1 MSSNIIYTGGLS
13 MTMHLERIRVIERS
27 KRKKSNRK
35 SLKKAEAEHAKF
47 LKSMGL
53 SDVGSRVAQRGSVVE
68 LPSKFERSGPQTS
81 DTIPASAGRKADQ
94 VYTGDLIKGIATMHK
109 SNAVPVINKE
119 QATDISN
126 MRR

>member
-1 MSSNIIYTGGLS
+1 

-27 KRKKSNRK
+27 KQKKSNRK

-53 SDVGSRVAQRGSVVE
+53 SDVGARVSKRGSVVE

-81 DTIPASAGRKADQ
+81 DTIPAHTGKKDSN
-94 VYTGDLIKGIATMHK
+94 VYTGSLIKGIATMHK

>member
-1 MSSNIIYTGGLS
+1 
-13 MTMHLERIRVIERS
+13 MTMHLERVRVIERS

-35 SLKKAEAEHAKF
+35 SLKEAKSKHEKF
-47 LKSMGL
+47 LAKMGL
-53 SDVGSRVAQRGSVVE
+53 SDVSSRVAKRGSVVE

-81 DTIPASAGRKADQ
+81 DTIPASAGKKDSN

>member
-1 MSSNIIYTGGLS
+1 MA
-13 MTMHLERIRVIERS
+13 MHMERVRIVERS
-27 KRKKSNRK
+27 KRKKTNRK
-35 SLKKAEAEHAKF
+35 SLSKAKTEHEKF
-47 LKSMGL
+47 LAKMGL
-53 SDVGSRVAQRGSVVE
+53 SDVGSRVAKRGSVVE
-68 LPSKFERSGPQTS
+68 LPSRMERQGVQTS
-81 DTIPASAGRKADQ
+81 DRIPTSVGKKDTN

>member
-1 MSSNIIYTGGLS
+1 
-13 MTMHLERIRVIERS
+13 MTHTIQRS
-27 KRKKSNRK
+27 VPVNKHKQKKK
-35 SLKKAEAEHAKF
+35 PGHAKAKAEHEKF
-47 LKSMGL
+47 LAKMGL
-53 SDVGSRVAQRGSVVE
+53 SDVSARVAKRGSVVE
-68 LPSKFERSGPQTS
+68 LPSKFERRGPQTS
-81 DTIPASAGRKADQ
+81 DTIPASAGKKDNN

>member
-1 MSSNIIYTGGLS
+1 

-27 KRKKSNRK
+27 THKKSNRK
-35 SLKKAEAEHAKF
+35 SLREAESKHDKF
-47 LKSMGL
+47 LAKMGL
-53 SDVGSRVAQRGSVVE
+53 SDVGSRVAKRGSVVE
-68 LPSKFERSGPQTS
+68 LPERMERQGVQTS

-94 VYTGDLIKGIATMHK
+94 KYTGDLIKGIATMHK

-119 QATDISN
+119 QAIDISN

>member
-1 MSSNIIYTGGLS
+1 

-27 KRKKSNRK
+27 TRKGSNRK
-35 SLKKAEAEHAKF
+35 SLKKAKSKHDKF
-47 LKSMGL
+47 LAKMGL
-53 SDVGSRVAQRGSVVE
+53 SDVGSRVAKRGSLVE
-68 LPSKFERSGPQTS
+68 LPSVMERQGVQTS
-81 DTIPASAGRKADQ
+81 DRIPTSSGRKAEN

-119 QATDISN
+119 QAIDISN

>member
-1 MSSNIIYTGGLS
+1 MSTLLYTKHTSN
-13 MTMHLERIRVIERS
+13 
-27 KRKKSNRK
+27 KKINK
-35 SLKKAEAEHAKF
+35 KPGHNKAKAEHEKF

-53 SDVGSRVAQRGSVVE
+53 SNVSDRVAKRGSVVE
-68 LPSKFERSGPQTS
+68 LPAKFERSGPQTS
-81 DTIPASAGRKADQ
+81 DTIPTPIGKKDSN
-94 VYTGDLIKGIATMHK
+94 VYTGSLIKGIATMHK

>member
-1 MSSNIIYTGGLS
+1 
-13 MTMHLERIRVIERS
+13 MHLERIRVIERS
-27 KRKKSNRK
+27 NQKKSSRK
-35 SLKKAEAEHAKF
+35 SLSEAKKNHEKF
-47 LKSMGL
+47 LAKMGL
-53 SDVGSRVAQRGSVVE
+53 SDVSSRVAKRGSVVE
-68 LPSKFERSGPQTS
+68 LPSRMERQGVQTS
-81 DTIPASAGRKADQ
+81 DRIPTSVGKKDTN

>member
-1 MSSNIIYTGGLS
+1 MTSIINT
-13 MTMHLERIRVIERS
+13 HRS
-27 KRKKSNRK
+27 YKSKLNKKPGHSK
-35 SLKKAEAEHAKF
+35 AKAEHERF

-53 SDVGSRVAQRGSVVE
+53 SDVSARVAKRGSMVE

>member
-1 MSSNIIYTGGLS
+1 

-53 SDVGSRVAQRGSVVE
+53 SDVSSRVAKRGSVVE

-81 DTIPASAGRKADQ
+81 DTIPASAGKKNTS
-94 VYTGDLIKGIATMHK
+94 VYTGTLIKGIATMHK

>member
-1 MSSNIIYTGGLS
+1 MPSLIYTKHTSGKK
-13 MTMHLERIRVIERS
+13 VS
-27 KRKKSNRK
+27 KKPGHAKA
-35 SLKKAEAEHAKF
+35 KAEHEAF

-53 SDVGSRVAQRGSVVE
+53 SNVGARVSKRGSVVE

-81 DTIPASAGRKADQ
+81 DTIPASAGKKDSN
-94 VYTGDLIKGIATMHK
+94 VYTGSLIKGIATMHK

>member
-1 MSSNIIYTGGLS
+1 
-13 MTMHLERIRVIERS
+13 MTMHLERIRVTERS
-27 KRKKSNRK
+27 KQRKSNRK
-35 SLKKAEAEHAKF
+35 SLKKAKSEHEKF
-47 LKSMGL
+47 LAKMGL
-53 SDVGSRVAQRGSVVE
+53 SDVSSRVAKRGSVVE
-68 LPSKFERSGPQTS
+68 LPDRMERRGVQTS

>member
-1 MSSNIIYTGGLS
+1 

-27 KRKKSNRK
+27 KGKKSNRK
-35 SLKKAEAEHAKF
+35 SLKEAKSKHDKF
-47 LKSMGL
+47 LAKMGL
-53 SDVGSRVAQRGSVVE
+53 SNVSSRVSKRGGLVQ
-68 LPSKFERSGPQTS
+68 LPSVMERRGVQTS

-94 VYTGDLIKGIATMHK
+94 KYTGDLIKGIATMHK

-119 QATDISN
+119 QAIDISN